1 MGDALLKKHHFT
13 VAEYEALEAAAEEGV
28 RYEFVDGLVYA
39 MSGASAVHNQIVQN
53 AAFHLRGHFRPRG
66 CRVFTETVKLA
77 AATGRRYVYP
87 DVMFS
92 LSERDRAANQMM
104 QDPVLLIE
112 VLSESTEGRDLR
124 KKLNVYQAIPSL
136 QAYVM
141 VDQYECWVRVYER
154 DAAGNWLPHRLLDS
168 LSDALYLRAVEWQ
181 IPLQELYQDIV
192 FVPKE

>member
-1 MGDALLKKHHFT
+1 MGDALVKKHHFT

-28 RYEFVDGLVYA
+28 RYEFMDGLIYA

-53 AAFHLRGHFRPRG
+53 AAFQLRGHFRPRG
-66 CRVFTETVKLA
+66 CRVLTETVKLA

-87 DVMFS
+87 DVMVS
-92 LSERDRAANQMM
+92 GSERDRAANQMM
-104 QDPVLLIE
+104 QDPVLIIE

-124 KKLNVYQAIPSL
+124 KKLDVYQAIRSL

-154 DAAGNWLPHRLLDS
+154 DAAGNWLPHRLLDAMNDT
-168 LSDALYLRAVEWQ
+168 LYIRALDWQ
-181 IPLQELYQDIV
+181 ISLQELYQDII
-192 FVPKE
+192 FTPEE